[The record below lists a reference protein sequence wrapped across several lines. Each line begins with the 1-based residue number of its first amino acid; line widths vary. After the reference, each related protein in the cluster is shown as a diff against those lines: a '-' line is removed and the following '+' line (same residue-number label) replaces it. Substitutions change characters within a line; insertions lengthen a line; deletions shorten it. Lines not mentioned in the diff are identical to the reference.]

1 MSAAEISTRLRKCLS
16 ACANAFDSL
25 YSLHDGVVASV
36 FRTYPRNRKQDEVE
50 VKINTLNGFYQTRIW
65 DVGRVARHIVR
76 LDMDRLLPRGDLTAV
91 DLIRKGHGM
100 AAKGRKESDLYSFA
114 TKYCHWH
121 QESLYPMY
129 DRYVSIAL
137 RRIARRIPWQNG
149 RRVSDEELGDILFLV
164 QTINALKVELSLA
177 WPGFKR
183 IDQAL
188 WALGTVLDDRRTA
201 DREVRRAVDSQ
212 LTRVLNG

>member
-1 MSAAEISTRLRKCLS
+1 
-16 ACANAFDSL
+16 
-25 YSLHDGVVASV
+25 
-36 FRTYPRNRKQDEVE
+36 
-50 VKINTLNGFYQTRIW
+50 
-65 DVGRVARHIVR
+65 
-76 LDMDRLLPRGDLTAV
+76 
-91 DLIRKGHGM
+91 
-100 AAKGRKESDLYSFA
+100 
-114 TKYCHWH
+114 
-121 QESLYPMY
+121 MY